1 MLSQKT
7 GLRKGTD
14 QQEICSA
21 HLNLRQPPALSSVVV
36 SATIKM
42 DEQNWIILTK
52 SYVHTL
58 RAIKY
63 KYIKVKVK
71 IKTPRAQIILLQN
84 LIPLTTNSHQNKH
97 RNFPIPQQELQNSDN
112 RDE

>member
-42 DEQNWIILTK
+42 DEQN
-52 SYVHTL
+52 
-58 RAIKY
+58 
-63 KYIKVKVK
+63 
-71 IKTPRAQIILLQN
+71 
-84 LIPLTTNSHQNKH
+84 
-97 RNFPIPQQELQNSDN
+97 
-112 RDE
+112 